1 MILVLL
7 GPPGSGKGTQA
18 KKMQQELDLP
28 HISVGDLLR
37 IAVREKNAIGR
48 QVESFMN
55 QGKLVPDEISIA
67 LTKERISQPD
77 CKKGFI
83 LDGFPRN
90 LAQAAALEKMF
101 AEASLKLDGVLYI
114 NVPLTVVVE
123 RLSGRRSCKSCGAVF
138 HIKYSAPQTKDVCD
152 KCGAGLYQ
160 RDDDKPETIKQR
172 FEVYENSTKPLIDF
186 YAKKNLLKNIDGSLD
201 PEKVFLAVRQF
212 IQA

>member
-1 MILVLL
+1 MIFVLL

-37 IAVREKNAIGR
+37 IAVREKNAIGQ

-67 LTKERISQPD
+67 LTKERIRQAD
-77 CKKGFI
+77 CKNGFI

-90 LAQAAALEKMF
+90 LVQAEALEKMF
-101 AEASLKLDGVLYI
+101 ADSKLKLNGVLYI
-114 NVPLTVVVE
+114 NVPLDVVVE
-123 RLSGRRSCKSCGAVF
+123 RLSGRRSCKSCGAVY
-138 HIKYSAPQTKDVCD
+138 HVKYTPAQKENVCD
-152 KCGAGLYQ
+152 KCGSGLYQ
-160 RDDDKPETIKQR
+160 RDDDQPETIQQR
-172 FEVYENSTKPLIDF
+172 FEVYEKSTKPLIDF
-186 YAKKNLLKNIDGSLD
+186 YQAKNLLMNIDGSRD
-201 PEKVFLAVRQF
+201 PEKVFLAVRQS